1 MAIIYSMIFLNVCM
15 YACMCL
21 LRPIKKNFEVTE
33 GTKKGNMFG
42 VLPSLYMTDLG
53 IYLDKMTIL

>member
-1 MAIIYSMIFLNVCM
+1 M